1 MYTLE
6 NPFLFTSFYLFL
18 GLFSVPIVLLR
29 LGSMK
34 MLRDNGYLT
43 LVACSSF
50 LALGALLDFLE
61 ELSIGSFLHSLPF
74 VTGEIDNLILI
85 FFYLPGI
92 IGCGF
97 GLATWLPDIR
107 RLAHEIERR
116 RIVEEEFRDLL
127 KESEKL
133 AQAAE
138 IANQAKSEFLA
149 TMSHELRTPLNA
161 IIGFSSLLNQGY
173 FEENSEKSKE
183 YIRDINQAGNHLLQL
198 INDILDLSKIEAGKI
213 EHNIEKFSLL
223 RLVDGCVKFI
233 TPRAIAKEQEII
245 LNGEDVQL
253 IADARI
259 LRQILINILSNASKF
274 SREKTAITISIYE
287 KSSGVEVIISDQGV
301 GMTEEELSYAM
312 QPFVQLEG
320 AMSRTQEGTGL
331 GMALIM
337 RFAKELGAEVHY
349 NSSKG
354 VGTTVT
360 LNLPSSILVE
370 GQRQEPQKIA
380 G

>member
-1 MYTLE
+1 ME
-6 NPFLFTSFYLFL
+6 NPLSYTSFYLFL
-18 GLFSVPIVLLR
+18 GLFSVPVVLLR
-29 LGSMK
+29 LGSAK
-34 MLRDNGYLT
+34 MLRDNGYSM
-43 LVACSSF
+43 LVASSSL
-50 LALGALLDFLE
+50 LALGAFFDFLE
-61 ELSIGSFLHSLPF
+61 EVPIGAFLHALPF
-74 VTGEIDNLILI
+74 VKTDIDNVILL

-92 IGCGF
+92 IVCGF

-127 KESEKL
+127 KESERL

-173 FEENSEKSKE
+173 FEENTQKSKE

-198 INDILDLSKIEAGKI
+198 INDILDLSKVEAGRI
-213 EHNIEKFSLL
+213 EHNIEEFSLL
-223 RLVDGCVKFI
+223 RLVDGCIKFI
-233 TPRAIAKEQEII
+233 TPRAMVKNQEIV
-245 LNGEDVQL
+245 LNGEDVKL
-253 IADARI
+253 KTDARI
-259 LRQILINILSNASKF
+259 LRQVLINILSNASKF
-274 SREKTAITISIYE
+274 SNEKTVVTTSIYE
-287 KSSGVEVIISDQGV
+287 KSAGVEIIISDQGV
-301 GMTEEELSYAM
+301 GMTDEELSYAM

-331 GMALIM
+331 GMALIV
-337 RFAKELGAEVHY
+337 RFAKELGASVHY
-349 NSSKG
+349 DSSKG
-354 VGTTVT
+354 VGTIVT
-360 LNLPSSILVE
+360 LLLPKELIVESSRE
-370 GQRQEPQKIA
+370 EPQKNA